1 MMRIFTHSKTN
12 IHISKV
18 RIRTFVL
25 GIIFSLFGG
34 TLYANPIH
42 PTSTVHSRNAFYSPS
57 TTSAMGS
64 AEVIQ
69 HTAPAYKMA
78 NTSAFKMASTYAP
91 AQTVYAPFS
100 DENPSNSGPSRISG
114 RKNGD
119 DDIMY
124 KALKIVLLEGHTS
137 TSYLQRNLKISY
149 NRAAE
154 LLETMEARKIVS
166 KLYGNGTREVLI
178 KRKTTR
184 RRKYSGE

>member
-1 MMRIFTHSKTN
+1 MRIFTHSKTN

-57 TTSAMGS
+57 ATSAMGS

-69 HTAPAYKMA
+69 QTAPAYKMA

-100 DENPSNSGPSRISG
+100 DENPYSDANTGNNGPSKISG
-114 RKNGD
+114 R
-119 DDIMY
+119 
-124 KALKIVLLEGHTS
+124 
-137 TSYLQRNLKISY
+137 RNLGENTSGDPDKEHTQSPLGDAWSLLIF
-149 NRAAE
+149 AA
-154 LLETMEARKIVS
+154 LAAGVI
-166 KLYGNGTREVLI
+166 YI
-178 KRKTTR
+178 KR
-184 RRKYSGE
+184 RKRTEVRD

>member
-1 MMRIFTHSKTN
+1 MRIFTHSKTN

-57 TTSAMGS
+57 ATSAMGS

-69 HTAPAYKMA
+69 QTAPAYKMA

-91 AQTVYAPFS
+91 AQTIYTPFS
-100 DENPSNSGPSRISG
+100 DETPSSNSLGSIGGATASNGKDGFLNPGDPNKNEGNTEFPLGDAWSLLIFAAIGAGVIYFKQRKRIQV
-114 RKNGD
+114 KD
-119 DDIMY
+119 
-124 KALKIVLLEGHTS
+124 
-137 TSYLQRNLKISY
+137 
-149 NRAAE
+149 
-154 LLETMEARKIVS
+154 
-166 KLYGNGTREVLI
+166 
-178 KRKTTR
+178 
-184 RRKYSGE
+184 